1 MGAVKEEYLPHYTY
15 EEYAAWDGEWE
26 LIDGVP
32 YAMAPAPTIRHQ
44 RISNEI
50 ARVLSESLEG
60 CEKCQALLA
69 VDWKI
74 AEDTVVEPD
83 NLVIC
88 HEPAND
94 AYLLKAPALIFEIL
108 SPSTA
113 QKDRGLK
120 FELYEREGVGYYV
133 IVDPKEEI
141 AKVYHCDST
150 GHYVKV
156 ADVRNESVVFD
167 LDGCRID
174 FKFEKIWR

>member
-1 MGAVKEEYLPHYTY
+1 MGALKEEYLPHYTY
-15 EEYAAWDGEWE
+15 DEYCKWEGDWE
-26 LIDGVP
+26 LIEGVP
-32 YAMAPAPTIRHQ
+32 YAMGPAPMIRHQ

-50 ARVLSESLEG
+50 ARVLSEALDG
-60 CEKCQALLA
+60 CETCEALLA

-74 AEDTVVEPD
+74 AEDTVVQPD

-88 HEPAND
+88 HEPANE

-133 IVDPKEEI
+133 IVDPAQQI
-141 AKVYHCDST
+141 AKVYRLN
-150 GHYVKV
+150 GEGRYIKV
-156 ADVRNESVVFD
+156 ADVCEESVTFE
-167 LDGCRID
+167 LDGCKTD
-174 FKFEKIWR
+174 FEFEKIWS